1 MLPKALKSFS
11 KCNKLPNMVTLIVC
25 YVTILQLSCQRNLKG
40 TWGYF
45 KSLIKIPNSK
55 MNYLREIKLR
65 SRYVPI
71 IWFLKHIILDSI
83 LSYMW
88 CPFSF
93 DTRLRRSV
101 WNLCTLFLNKFN
113 TIKTY
118 LDISMIQTQ
127 IFRLE
132 GE

>member
-1 MLPKALKSFS
+1 
-11 KCNKLPNMVTLIVC
+11 
-25 YVTILQLSCQRNLKG
+25 
-40 TWGYF
+40 
-45 KSLIKIPNSK
+45 

-93 DTRLRRSV
+93 DTRLRWSV